1 MPLFNWS
8 AVSMRKVMTEHFWI
22 YWAVTGPLT
31 ILVMGIV
38 TAFAIYQ
45 ARQNKAATEYARKTA
60 GPAAV

>member
-1 MPLFNWS
+1 
-8 AVSMRKVMTEHFWI
+8 MRKVMTEHFWI